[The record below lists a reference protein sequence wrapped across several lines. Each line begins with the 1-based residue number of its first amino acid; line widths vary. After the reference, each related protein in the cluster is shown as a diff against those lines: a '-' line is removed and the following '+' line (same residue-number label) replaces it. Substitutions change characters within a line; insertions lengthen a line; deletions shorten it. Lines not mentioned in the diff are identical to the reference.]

1 MNILLC
7 GGAGFGNPGD
17 EALLRAC
24 AEACSAAVP
33 KARLRYLA
41 NIRSIAEQTL
51 AGLDVALFP
60 SPRFSFFRGDPHYG
74 ACDEV
79 FLSRWRALHTA
90 LVRVPLA
97 KALKRIASSEGLDF
111 IDRSE
116 ARQTM
121 LALAGCDALVVH
133 GGGILTSPTRSRLW
147 EQCLTTEMAAGL
159 GKRVLLRSHQLG
171 PYTSASDR
179 ARLATMLRLASYVS
193 TRDKEQSS
201 VEALRIMP
209 GARVVDQV
217 DDALLL
223 ADAPG
228 IERDTLAAHDL
239 RPRGYLCVGYRHNP
253 SVGIDDSY
261 FEKTA
266 AVVTAA
272 KQAFGSPVV
281 LLPQGASDEPH
292 LARLASLLDFETRL
306 VRPENLLF
314 GTIAVAANARLMVAC
329 PHHSLIF
336 ALRGTVPILSPV
348 GGDYYR
354 FKNTG
359 SMRLFGLEDFVIDIG
374 EAPEDFM
381 PIVEDR
387 LAVLRQDEEI
397 LRATIAQRVGALR
410 TTAAQQDREFARR
423 LTGEHQLTSVC
434 QRLRSASAG
443 WFARRRKGADVGAP

>member
-1 MNILLC
+1 MNILIS
-7 GGAGFGNPGD
+7 GGAGFGNSGD

-24 AEACSAAVP
+24 AEICHAADP
-33 KARLRYLA
+33 RARLSYLA
-41 NIRSIAEQTL
+41 NLKSFAEQTL
-51 AGLDVALFP
+51 AGLNVTLFP

-79 FLSRWRALHTA
+79 FLARWHTLRTA
-90 LVRVPLA
+90 LVGVPPPE
-97 KALKRIASSEGLDF
+97 ALERIASSEGLGF
-111 IDRSE
+111 LDRSE
-116 ARQTM
+116 ARQTV
-121 LALAGCDALVVH
+121 LAIGNCDVLVVH

-147 EQCLTTEMAAGL
+147 EHCLTAEIAAGL

-171 PYTSASDR
+171 PYASADDR
-179 ARLATMLRLASYVS
+179 ARIATMLRLASYVS

-201 VEALRIMP
+201 IEASRIVP
-209 GARVVDQV
+209 GAHVVDQV

-223 ADAPG
+223 ADMPE
-228 IERDTLAAHDL
+228 IERDTLRAHDL
-239 RPRGYLCVGYRHNP
+239 RPRGYICVGYRHNP

-272 KQAFGSPVV
+272 QRVFGSPVV

-292 LARLASLLDFETRL
+292 LAMLTSLLDSETRL

-336 ALRGTVPILSPV
+336 ALRGAVPILSPV

-354 FKNTG
+354 FKNAG
-359 SMRLFGLEDFVIDIG
+359 SMRHFCLEDFVIDIG
-374 EAPEDFM
+374 GAPNGFM
-381 PIVEDR
+381 PRIEEL
-387 LAVLRQDEEI
+387 LAVLRRDEKA
-397 LRATIAQRVGALR
+397 LRASIAHRVDSLR
-410 TTAAQQDREFARR
+410 TLAAHQDRQFARC
-423 LTGEHQLTSVC
+423 LTGTS
-434 QRLRSASAG
+434 RLASM
-443 WFARRRKGADVGAP
+443 WRLFRGAPVSGG